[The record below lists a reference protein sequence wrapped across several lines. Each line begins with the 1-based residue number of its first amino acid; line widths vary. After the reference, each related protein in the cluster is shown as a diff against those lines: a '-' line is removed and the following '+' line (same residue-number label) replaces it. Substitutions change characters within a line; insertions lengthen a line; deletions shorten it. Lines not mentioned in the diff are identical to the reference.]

1 MFIPR
6 HPVVQNQFCSYAAQT
21 DTTTGVGG
29 VLCYAGAVL
38 YLDNSATNQE
48 AIVKRYD
55 THTAFAAL
63 DAVEK
68 YAFGFSM
75 QKVKT
80 GYHQVHPAGFVMPGD
95 LGSSD
100 VIAQPSYSSGAI
112 NGTKEAPL
120 GVAHLGIWD
129 TVHYTSGFTGDRS
142 LGTAVCAAINPGDN
156 MGVAGSMEGMITN
169 SAVAAGDDTVDGQYL
184 NGISPTY
191 VARCVKGV
199 SAAKCSAN
207 VNNTTLY
214 PIRIKLM
221 I

>member
-6 HPVVQNQFCSYAAQT
+6 HPVVENQFCSFAAQT
-21 DTTTGVGG
+21 GDDTGVGG

-48 AIVKRYD
+48 AIVKAYG
-55 THTAFAAL
+55 AFSTEPT
-63 DAVEK
+63 DAEERI
-68 YAFGFSM
+68 AFGFSM

-80 GYHQVHPAGFVMPGD
+80 GYHQVHPAGIVMPGD

-112 NGTKEAPL
+112 NGTKEAPV

-129 TVHYTSGFTGDRS
+129 TVHYTTGFTGS
-142 LGTAVCAAINPGDN
+142 KASGTAVCVAINPGDN
-156 MGVAGSMEGMITN
+156 FRVAATMNSMITT
-169 SAVAAGDDTVDGQYL
+169 SAVAAGDDTIDGQYL
-184 NGISPTY
+184 PNVTPTAL
-191 VARCVKGV
+191 ARCVKGA
-199 SAAKCSAN
+199 SAAKVSAN

-214 PIRIKLM
+214 PIRIKLL